1 MAFPQWKNKE
11 TVENSSWFLLW
22 KLTEFLYLRE
32 ISHFR
37 NCYNFNVKIARE
49 IIKLVNEKAG
59 KLISVEHLLIKIMV
73 LIATIN
79 LVASMFKVQALYI
92 YYW

>member
-1 MAFPQWKNKE
+1 MN
-11 TVENSSWFLLW
+11 
-22 KLTEFLYLRE
+22 
-32 ISHFR
+32 HFC
-37 NCYNFNVKIARE
+37 NCYNFNVKIACE

-73 LIATIN
+73 LIAPIN